1 MKMVFET
8 EAGVTYLKLTM
19 SDLDREVLDGQCS
32 KLGLIEGHTAIPL
45 GDRNPL
51 SAPAF
56 WKDDGGARLGASLS
70 HSVLTTM
77 QRAGVVLVDDI
88 NAPLVT
94 NAPFVTSSPTDGMRC
109 VNMGLLRLKPAA
121 NATLRLKVFEGLFSP
136 DDVSA
141 ISAGIAGAYQA
152 IAEMVF
158 DASIEITV
166 TRPAAGRRA

>member
-56 WKDDGGARLGASLS
+56 WKDDGGARLGASLGT
-70 HSVLTTM
+70 SVLTTM
-77 QRAGVVLVDDI
+77 HRAGVVLVDDI

-94 NAPFVTSSPTDGMRC
+94 SSPTDGMRR

-121 NATLRLKVFEGLFSP
+121 DATLRLKVFEGLFSP
-136 DDVSA
+136 VDVSA

-158 DASIEITV
+158 DASVEITV